1 MDSAEV
7 EAEDVKVA
15 ASETASSGE
24 KEDDVAA
31 FLLSSLALSD
41 RPVITEEQEALERA
55 TLSDAEKAIILADF
69 FGIYCSESV
78 RHNKKA
84 RKDLD
89 QASLAFLVKL
99 MRADLDSIPVKEKPA
114 LVEAMAKARPEEFSD
129 ERLEK
134 FLRCEGM
141 NTKVRFTM
149 QRASIRICHTRSPL
163 FIEIIRPFFHKLQ
176 FGLGYSHALF
186 FGLRLL

>member
-1 MDSAEV
+1 MDMQSKV

-15 ASETASSGE
+15 ASETASSE
-24 KEDDVAA
+24 VKEDDVAA
-31 FLLSSLALSD
+31 FLLSSLAVTD
-41 RPVITEEQEALERA
+41 RPVVTEEQEALERA
-55 TLSDAEKAIILADF
+55 TLSDAEKANILADF

-99 MRADLDSIPVKEKPA
+99 MRAELDSIPVKEKPA

-134 FLRCEGM
+134 FLA
-141 NTKVRFTM
+141 VRGNEYKGAFHHAACIHSHLPYSFAPVY
-149 QRASIRICHTRSPL
+149 RNHSSFRS
-163 FIEIIRPFFHKLQ
+163 
-176 FGLGYSHALF
+176 
-186 FGLRLL
+186 